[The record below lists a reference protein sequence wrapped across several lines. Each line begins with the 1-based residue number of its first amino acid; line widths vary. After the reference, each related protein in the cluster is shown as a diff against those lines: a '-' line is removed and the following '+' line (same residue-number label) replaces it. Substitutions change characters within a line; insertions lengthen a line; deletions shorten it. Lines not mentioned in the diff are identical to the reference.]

1 MNLCV
6 FSGSIQVAIGEKIP
20 MRQIIALMRTVMESV
35 MSPILS
41 RLVFSSTHLNTK
53 GAQMVENTLWKIK
66 ATAPKLTAIE

>member
-1 MNLCV
+1 
-6 FSGSIQVAIGEKIP
+6 
-20 MRQIIALMRTVMESV
+20 MESV